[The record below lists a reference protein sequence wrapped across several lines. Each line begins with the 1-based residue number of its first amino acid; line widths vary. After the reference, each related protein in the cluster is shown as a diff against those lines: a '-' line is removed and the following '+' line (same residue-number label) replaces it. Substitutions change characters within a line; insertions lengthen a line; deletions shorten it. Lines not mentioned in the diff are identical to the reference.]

1 MSYVFLC
8 SCIQHLLQCG
18 LHNFYFQEITETLL
32 MILHAVNLSV
42 KKILFL
48 FVIGVYMESRLLFL
62 KLLSYLVLY
71 GSLYSVM
78 SFWSH

>member
-42 KKILFL
+42 KKNII
-48 FVIGVYMESRLLFL
+48 FVCDWSLHGV
-62 KLLSYLVLY
+62 
-71 GSLYSVM
+71 
-78 SFWSH
+78 

>member
-8 SCIQHLLQCG
+8 SCIQHLLKCG

-42 KKILFL
+42 KKNII
-48 FVIGVYMESRLLFL
+48 FVCDWSLHGV
-62 KLLSYLVLY
+62 
-71 GSLYSVM
+71 
-78 SFWSH
+78 